1 METEPSRPTPEL
13 AAELLEV
20 AVAAAELAGGLLRE
34 RFEAGGERTLATK
47 STPTDLVS
55 EADFTAQRAIRG
67 FLADRRPDDGFLG
80 EEGGDAAGSTGLRWI
95 VDPLDGTVNFLF
107 GIPQWCVSVAV
118 VDGGG
123 PSGAGV
129 GAGGV
134 DRPERGGAG
143 AESGGGAGAGGE
155 GGAGTGG
162 EGGAGA
168 GGGGG
173 AGVAGV
179 VHDPMRGETFAGV
192 RGELPRLNGAVMVP
206 RAATDLR
213 MAMIATGFAYDE
225 EVRVEQGRVVAGLID
240 QVRDIRRF
248 GSAALDMAWTAAGRY
263 DAYYERGVKPWD
275 VAAGEILCRA
285 VGLEIREMPAT
296 DVLPYGIIVA
306 PPALAG
312 RLQDLV
318 I

>member
-1 METEPSRPTPEL
+1 MADEETGRGGSTPEN
-13 AAELLEV
+13 AGELLEV

-67 FLADRRPDDGFLG
+67 LLDERRPDDGFLG

-118 VDGGG
+118 LD
-123 PSGAGV
+123 A
-129 GAGGV
+129 
-134 DRPERGGAG
+134 
-143 AESGGGAGAGGE
+143 
-155 GGAGTGG
+155 TG
-162 EGGAGA
+162 
-168 GGGGG
+168 
-173 AGVAGV
+173 GVAGV

-192 RGELPRLNGAVMVP
+192 RGQAPRRNGQVMVP

-213 MAMIATGFAYDE
+213 MAMVATGFGYDE
-225 EVRVEQGRVVAGLID
+225 KIRVEQGRIVAGLID
-240 QVRDIRRF
+240 RVRDIRRF
-248 GSAALDMAWTAAGRY
+248 GSAALDMAWTATGRY
-263 DAYYERGVKPWD
+263 DAYYERGVHAWD
-275 VAAGEILCRA
+275 VAAGSVLCRG
-285 VGLEIREMPAT
+285 VGLELRDMPAT
-296 DVLPYGIIVA
+296 ETLPRGIVVA
-306 PPALAG
+306 PTALVDE
-312 RLQDLV
+312 LYDLV

>member
-1 METEPSRPTPEL
+1 MATEQTRPTPEL
-13 AAELLEV
+13 AGELLDV
-20 AVAAAELAGGLLRE
+20 AVAAAELAGRLLRE
-34 RFEAGGERTLATK
+34 RFEAGGEATLATK

-55 EADFTAQRAIRG
+55 EADFTAQRAIRR
-67 FLADRRPDDGFLG
+67 LLDDRRPDDGFLG
-80 EEGGDAAGSTGLRWI
+80 EEGGDATGSTGLRWI

-118 VDGGG
+118 VDADGGL
-123 PSGAGV
+123 
-129 GAGGV
+129 
-134 DRPERGGAG
+134 
-143 AESGGGAGAGGE
+143 
-155 GGAGTGG
+155 
-162 EGGAGA
+162 
-168 GGGGG
+168 
-173 AGVAGV
+173 AGV
-179 VHDPMRGETFAGV
+179 VHDPMRRETFAGV
-192 RGELPRLNGAVMVP
+192 RGDRPRLNGAVMVP

-213 MAMIATGFAYDE
+213 MAMIATGFAYDAK
-225 EVRVEQGRVVAGLID
+225 VRVEQGRVVAGLVD

-306 PPALAG
+306 PPALVG
-312 RLQDLV
+312 QLHDLV
-318 I
+318 V